1 MDPIGIPFMIAS
13 VANNKVNK
21 TRLIESVITAAV
33 SGALI
38 AMAGYYVAFP
48 VLQEQVAQM
57 RREGLETRQ
66 LIKDIQTDLQARSIR
81 RDATEV
87 EIRNKIADLQV
98 QIAKQR

>member
-1 MDPIGIPFMIAS
+1 MIAS

-48 VLQEQVAQM
+48 VLQEQVAQI
-57 RREGLETRQ
+57 RREGMETRQ
-66 LIKDIQTDLQARSIR
+66 LIKDIQADLSARSLR
-81 RDATEV
+81 RDITEI
-87 EIRNKIADLQV
+87 ELRNKIADLQV
-98 QIAKQR
+98 QVAKKR

>member
-1 MDPIGIPFMIAS
+1 
-13 VANNKVNK
+13 
-21 TRLIESVITAAV
+21 
-33 SGALI
+33 
-38 AMAGYYVAFP
+38 MAGYYVAFP

-98 QIAKQR
+98 QIAKKR

>member
-1 MDPIGIPFMIAS
+1 MDPIGIPFMLAMS
-13 VANNKVNK
+13 ANNKVNK
-21 TRLIESVITAAV
+21 TRLIESVITALI
-33 SGALI
+33 SGGLI

-66 LIKDIQTDLQARSIR
+66 LIKDIQADLQAMSLR

-87 EIRNKIADLQV
+87 ELRNKIAELQV

>member
-1 MDPIGIPFMIAS
+1 MEPIGIPFMLAMS
-13 VANNKVNK
+13 SNNKVNK
-21 TRLIESVITAAV
+21 TRLIESVITAVV
-33 SGALI
+33 SGGLI

-98 QIAKQR
+98 QIAKKR

>member
-1 MDPIGIPFMIAS
+1 MEPIGIPFLLATGAS
-13 VANNKVNK
+13 TQVNK
-21 TRLIESVITAAV
+21 TRLIESVITAVV
-33 SGALI
+33 SGGLI

-66 LIKDIQTDLQARSIR
+66 LIRDIQSDLQAMSLR
-81 RDATEV
+81 RDQTEV
-87 EIRNKIADLQV
+87 ELRNKIAELQV

>member
-1 MDPIGIPFMIAS
+1 MEPIGIPFMLAMS
-13 VANNKVNK
+13 SNNKVNK
-21 TRLIESVITAAV
+21 TRLIESVITAVV
-33 SGALI
+33 SGSLI

-81 RDATEV
+81 HDATEV
-87 EIRNKIADLQV
+87 ELRNKIADLQV
-98 QIAKQR
+98 QIAKKR

>member
-21 TRLIESVITAAV
+21 TRLIESVITAVV

-66 LIKDIQTDLQARSIR
+66 LIRDIQVDLQARSLR

-87 EIRNKIADLQV
+87 EFRNKIAEMQV
-98 QIAKQR
+98 QMARQR

>member
-1 MDPIGIPFMIAS
+1 M
-13 VANNKVNK
+13 V
-21 TRLIESVITAAV
+21 
-33 SGALI
+33 
-38 AMAGYYVAFP
+38 GYYVAFP

-98 QIAKQR
+98 QIAKKR

>member
-1 MDPIGIPFMIAS
+1 MEPIGMPFMLAMS
-13 VANNKVNK
+13 ANNKVNK
-21 TRLIESVITAAV
+21 TRLIESVITAIV
-33 SGALI
+33 SGSLI
-38 AMAGYYVAFP
+38 VMAGYYVAFP

-87 EIRNKIADLQV
+87 ELRNKIADLQV
-98 QIAKQR
+98 QIARQR

>member
-1 MDPIGIPFMIAS
+1 MEPIGIPFMLAMS
-13 VANNKVNK
+13 ANNKVNK
-21 TRLIESVITAAV
+21 TRLIESVITAV
-33 SGALI
+33 ISGGLI

-57 RREGLETRQ
+57 RREGIETRQ
-66 LIKDIQTDLQARSIR
+66 LIKDIQTDLQATSIR

-98 QIAKQR
+98 QIAKKR

>member
-1 MDPIGIPFMIAS
+1 MLAMT
-13 VANNKVNK
+13 ANNNVNK
-21 TRLIESVITAAV
+21 TRLIESVITAV
-33 SGALI
+33 ISGGLI
-38 AMAGYYVAFP
+38 SMAGYYVAFP

-98 QIAKQR
+98 QIAKKR

>member
-1 MDPIGIPFMIAS
+1 MEPIGIPFMLAMS
-13 VANNKVNK
+13 SNNKVNK
-21 TRLIESVITAAV
+21 TRLIESVITALV
-33 SGALI
+33 SGWII

-98 QIAKQR
+98 QIAKKR

>member
-1 MDPIGIPFMIAS
+1 MEPIGIPFMLAMS
-13 VANNKVNK
+13 ANNKVNK
-21 TRLIESVITAAV
+21 TRLIESVITAV
-33 SGALI
+33 MSSGLI

-98 QIAKQR
+98 QIAKKR